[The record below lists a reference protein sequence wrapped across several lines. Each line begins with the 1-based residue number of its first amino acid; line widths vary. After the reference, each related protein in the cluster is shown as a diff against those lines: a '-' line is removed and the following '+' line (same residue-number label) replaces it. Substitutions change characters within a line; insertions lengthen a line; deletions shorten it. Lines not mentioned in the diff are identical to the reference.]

1 MVSCC
6 YNQSSIIVKIKKI
19 IMLLLLFEYI
29 IILKN
34 IKKVNGMHGPFPTR
48 CILLSLINICWYI
61 VRYYV
66 GTLSIKCTPSQTW
79 KQRKPHLYPVITLEP
94 YQDSKYINMI
104 GVLVYCLLK
113 LLYNEEQII
122 TNDTSI
128 GKRRRNVFSFF
139 LLDIK

>member
-6 YNQSSIIVKIKKI
+6 YNQSSIIIVKIKKK
-19 IMLLLLFEYI
+19 IMLLLLFEY

-48 CILLSLINICWYI
+48 CILLSLINIYWYI

-79 KQRKPHLYPVITLEP
+79 KQRKPHLYAVITLEP

-128 GKRRRNVFSFF
+128 GKRRRN
-139 LLDIK
+139 